1 MAVKVVTWKGA
12 YWLDVVHKGRRK
24 RRRVGTGKAGKKAA
38 ELAATR
44 IAARLAEGDM
54 SIFDPPKAAGPAPT
68 FATIAEEWRRKY
80 PLLHALRPNTMDNYG
95 SFTETHLLPFF
106 GDRPI
111 TAITPEAIEDFIE
124 AKRAPGGS
132 VRRPGKAL
140 SDASLRTGLLALRLI
155 LQRAVKVKVIP
166 ANPMKEVEF
175 RLAPRIDQVD
185 PFSGP
190 EVRALLDG
198 ARTAVGPDAATMLR
212 LWAQTG
218 MRAGEMCGLQWQDI
232 DLEQGT
238 ALVQRTWSRQRLGP
252 TKTGHA
258 RVVSLLHPVADDT
271 ADWRPGAT
279 DAARSVLAGLRSI
292 TARSREPEAFV
303 FGQDSGQHSS
313 PLSSMEMHRR
323 WRRALAKARVRYRV
337 PEQLRHT
344 FASTML
350 SRNAPLL
357 YVQHQGGWRSAS
369 VLLRVYARWLP
380 QAAGI
385 SALLPPCC
393 HRRRPTP
400 LRLGPPEPRNYLTM
414 QNPCASMPSA
424 TLNFERKFS
433 RAAAAVS
440 STICASEKWV
450 RTRANSASST
460 RRPVTVIA
468 SAYSSAAFSRSLKR
482 SLVSASGTCAI
493 LASDAPACIPRD
505 ALMSIQ
511 KGQPLMSATR
521 R

>member
-44 IAARLAEGDM
+44 IAARLAEGDT

-80 PLLHALRPNTMDNYG
+80 PLLHAVRPNTMDNYG

-190 EVRALLDG
+190 ELRALLDG

-385 SALLPPCC
+385 SALAATLLPPA
-393 HRRRPTP
+393 PTD
-400 LRLGPPEPRNYLTM
+400 T
-414 QNPCASMPSA
+414 SPSG
-424 TLNFERKFS
+424 
-433 RAAAAVS
+433 
-440 STICASEKWV
+440 
-450 RTRANSASST
+450 
-460 RRPVTVIA
+460 
-468 SAYSSAAFSRSLKR
+468 
-482 SLVSASGTCAI
+482 ASG
-493 LASDAPACIPRD
+493 AP
-505 ALMSIQ
+505 
-511 KGQPLMSATR
+511 
-521 R
+521 